1 MDAEQN
7 SIVESRCNV
16 LFIRLTKTELA
27 TIHAEAREKDLSV
40 QAWAIQKL
48 GFETRS
54 HYSYR
59 KESTH
64 GKTKRFD
71 VRKRIKPAIAKGDSK
86 QTIPR
91 GTIGGIAL
99 SEVSEY
105 SADQVLPQNIIRGY
119 RDNANG

>member
-1 MDAEQN
+1 MEYEQD
-7 SIVESRCNV
+7 SIEESRCNV

-27 TIHAEAREKDLSV
+27 IIHAEAREKDLSV

-59 KESTH
+59 KESTN

-71 VRKRIKPAIAKGDSK
+71 VRKRIQPTLAKGDSEPS
-86 QTIPR
+86 IPR
-91 GTIGGIAL
+91 GPSGCIAL
-99 SEVSEY
+99 SEMPEH
-105 SADQVLPQNIIRGY
+105 SANEVLPQNIIRGY
-119 RDNANG
+119 RDNPIR